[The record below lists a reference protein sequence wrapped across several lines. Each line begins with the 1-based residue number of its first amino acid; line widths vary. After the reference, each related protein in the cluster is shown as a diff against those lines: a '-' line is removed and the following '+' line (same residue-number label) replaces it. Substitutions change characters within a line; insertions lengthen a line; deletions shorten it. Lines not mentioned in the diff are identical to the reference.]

1 LRALVYDGPHALRL
15 EERPDAVLGPNQ
27 VRIDVRACGI
37 CGSDLH
43 AVLKATPRR
52 TPGIVMGH
60 EMAGSILELGPAVKS
75 WRVGD
80 RVAIQP
86 LTHCGTCPLCRA
98 GRSNVCEKRTL
109 YGMTPGMPGGYA
121 ERIVVTEDRLYRIG
135 DEVPF
140 EMATLGEP
148 LSVGLHAVGRGP
160 AEPART
166 VAIIGCGTIGLMTLA
181 ALLARPSRATVGS
194 PDRAGEDTAGQASR
208 GTRETPARLDK
219 PAVAQ
224 PLETLFVLD
233 KVESKLEL
241 ARALGAK
248 TLLVGRDDMAAIR
261 EATDGRGVDWAIEAV
276 GVSETA
282 SQAIELTR
290 TGGHV
295 TWIGNA
301 QPLAEIRMQSVV
313 VGERTIAGSY
323 GYTDAEFR
331 AALDLVAAGRV
342 PAHWLAPRRVTLD
355 TAPADFEA
363 LASGQ
368 WSCIKAVMTP

>member
-1 LRALVYDGPHALRL
+1 
-15 EERPDAVLGPNQ
+15 
-27 VRIDVRACGI
+27 
-37 CGSDLH
+37 
-43 AVLKATPRR
+43 
-52 TPGIVMGH
+52 MGH
-60 EMAGSILELGPAVKS
+60 EIAGSILEVGSAVKN

-80 RVAIQP
+80 CVAIQP
-86 LTHCGTCPLCRA
+86 LTHCGTCPLCRT
-98 GRSNVCEKRTL
+98 GRSNVCERRTL

-121 ERIVVTEDRLYRIG
+121 ERVVVTEDRLYRIG
-135 DEVPF
+135 ESVPF

-148 LSVGLHAVGRGP
+148 LGVGLHAVGRGP
-160 AEPART
+160 GEPART

-181 ALLARPSRATVGS
+181 ALLGRPSSATVGL
-194 PDRAGEDTAGQASR
+194 PDRAAGPGES
-208 GTRETPARLDK
+208 PARLDK

-224 PLETLFVLD
+224 QFDAVFVLD

-241 ARALGAK
+241 ARALGAR
-248 TLLVGRDDMAAIR
+248 TLLVGRDDVAVIR
-261 EATDGRGVDWAIEAV
+261 DATDGRGVDWTIEAV

-282 SQAIELTR
+282 SQAVELTR

-342 PAHWLAPRRVTLD
+342 PSAWIAPRRVTLD

-368 WSCIKAVMTP
+368 WPCVKAVMVP

>member
-1 LRALVYDGPHALRL
+1 MKALVYYGPHELRL
-15 EERPDAVLGPNQ
+15 EDRPDVALGSGQ
-27 VRIDVRACGI
+27 VRTGVNACGI

-60 EMAGSILELGPAVKS
+60 EIAGTLIEIGSDVKG

-86 LTHCGTCPLCRA
+86 LTRCGTCPLCRS
-98 GRSNVCEKRTL
+98 GHSNVCEKRTL

-121 ERIVVTEDRLYRIG
+121 ERVVVTEDRLHRIADG
-135 DEVPF
+135 VPF

-148 LSVGLHAVGRGP
+148 LGVGLHAVGRGP

-166 VAIIGCGTIGLMTLA
+166 LAIIGCGTIGLMTLA
-181 ALLARPSRATVGS
+181 ALS
-194 PDRAGEDTAGQASR
+194 
-208 GTRETPARLDK
+208 TRQFD
-219 PAVAQ
+219 AV
-224 PLETLFVLD
+224 FVLD
-233 KVESKLEL
+233 KIESKLEL
-241 ARALGAK
+241 ARALGAR
-248 TLLVGRDDMAAIR
+248 TLLVGRDDIAAIR

-282 SQAIELTR
+282 SLAVELTR

-323 GYTDAEFR
+323 GYTDEEFR

-342 PAHWLAPRRVTLD
+342 PGHWLAPRRVTLES
-355 TAPADFEA
+355 AAADFDA

-368 WSCIKAVMTP
+368 WACVKAVMTP